1 MNLETQKSNQ
11 PLPLPRRNDNIFY
24 PESDGKP
31 MAETDIHRKLL
42 LYLTSCLELFFENR
56 EKVYVTG
63 NIMFYYEEGS
73 PDEVVSPDVMV
84 FFGVNKGNRTSY
96 KTWEENDVLPSVII
110 ELASRSTWHK
120 DRTEKRELYEMM
132 GVKEYYIFNPLY
144 PKTLPAFLA
153 FGLESG
159 VLVKQEIQNN
169 RIYSE
174 QLGLELVDT
183 GETLRIYDLDK
194 NEFLKNQEELDQEVK
209 HLDQEIKHL
218 SNEVKEKTDENIILK
233 AEIERL
239 TAIIENK
246 NL

>member
-1 MNLETQKSNQ
+1 MNLQTQKSNQ

-24 PESDGKP
+24 PESDGKN

-42 LYLTSCLELFFENR
+42 LYLTSCLELFFEKR

-73 PDEVVSPDVMV
+73 IDEVVSPDVMI

-96 KTWEENDVLPSVII
+96 KTWEENDTLPSVII

-144 PKTLPAFLA
+144 PKTLPAFMAFHLEDGILA
-153 FGLESG
+153 
-159 VLVKQEIQNN
+159 KQEIQNN

-183 GETLRIYDLDK
+183 GTTLRPYDLDK
-194 NEFLKNQEELDQEVK
+194 NEFLKNQEELA
-209 HLDQEIKHL
+209 
-218 SNEVKEKTDENIILK
+218 DENINLK

-239 TAIIENK
+239 KALLQN
-246 NL
+246 